1 MVYVIINKIIDKKEE
16 KHYKHVK
23 CQSHLPGQK
32 NTDEVQSKYSAL
44 INLLFCY
51 HIYMYIYLTKNTVLF
66 SGVCQR
72 LTRYCYKR
80 EAKDTE
86 EVDKK
91 LAMQ

>member
-51 HIYMYIYLTKNTVLF
+51 HIYMYIYLTKNSLIF
-66 SGVCQR
+66 GR
-72 LTRYCYKR
+72 LPKIDKILLQKRGKRYR
-80 EAKDTE
+80 RS
-86 EVDKK
+86 
-91 LAMQ
+91 